1 MVVIATLFAF
11 VSCSGNFFTGG
22 SVSSRPETS
31 DSTTV
36 DTGNK
41 GLPSDVNFNI
51 SYVEADAI
59 KPTSTTEVIAKV
71 RPSVLELYCI
81 VGQSKSS
88 GSGVIV
94 SFDDTDDNGTD
105 DKALILT
112 CHHVIENASQMT
124 AKSIYGKEYKAEL
137 IGADPVSD
145 IAILWITATEDNSF
159 EGLTAAQMM
168 CDSDKLLIGADVLA
182 IGNPLGELD
191 FSMTNVPASPF
202 DRSITTDH
210 KQKNDAHPDG
220 RGD

>member
-11 VSCSGNFFTGG
+11 VSCSGNFFTCG

-71 RPSVLELYCI
+71 RPSVLELYRI

-94 SFDDTDDNGTD
+94 SFDNTDDNGTD

-145 IAILWITATEDNSF
+145 FMFLIAFTISF
-159 EGLTAAQMM
+159 TLSIASRSLRNANLGLYFGKSARI
-168 CDSDKLLIGADVLA
+168 SLPLA
-182 IGNPLGELD
+182 VGRYEYI
-191 FSMTNVPASPF
+191 SSVTNG
-202 DRSITTDH
+202 I
-210 KQKNDAHPDG
+210 NG
-220 RGD
+220 